1 MVDDENNF
9 IGELS
14 GGDMMQKTL
23 PDMAEIMASPS
34 GLEDSG
40 FLFSEKSSKLAG
52 DSIDDHMIKDTVT
65 LSPDEPLIKA
75 ATTMSLK
82 KMRRF
87 PVVKDGKL
95 VGAISRGDI
104 CKAVFEN

>member
-40 FLFSEKSSKLAG
+40 FLFSEKSFTIL
-52 DSIDDHMIKDTVT
+52 
-65 LSPDEPLIKA
+65 L
-75 ATTMSLK
+75 
-82 KMRRF
+82 
-87 PVVKDGKL
+87 
-95 VGAISRGDI
+95 
-104 CKAVFEN
+104 